1 MSGPILRNYK
11 NGSIV
16 YFEKDKAE
24 DIYVLHAGR
33 VILTSKNLH
42 GTEVKEDVRLGEFF
56 GVKSALGKYPREETA
71 QVAGTAT
78 LLVFKVPEF
87 EKFVSNKTHLILK
100 MLKVFSS
107 QLRAVHR
114 QVRELLGEAEA
125 KNPSFEIVNLA
136 EVFHRNGDYDHA
148 LYAYKKYEEMY
159 PGGVYSERVQELVVL
174 AENQS
179 PFPIS
184 LPTLEYKPEARGAG
198 PSFGG
203 GGGASAKPTASLDHL
218 FEKGKELFD
227 NGSMSEA
234 LAIFKNLSQ
243 NYSANG
249 EDDELIIA
257 NASFFAGKCFY
268 KSGANDPAGKSLMKY
283 VESQPQGEYA
293 KEAYLIL
300 GNLARDA
307 GDTERAGSLYYQVI
321 ELGGDD
327 EFVQEATS
335 QKGALE

>member
-1 MSGPILRNYK
+1 
-11 NGSIV
+11 
-16 YFEKDKAE
+16 
-24 DIYVLHAGR
+24 
-33 VILTSKNLH
+33 
-42 GTEVKEDVRLGEFF
+42 
-56 GVKSALGKYPREETA
+56 
-71 QVAGTAT
+71 
-78 LLVFKVPEF
+78 
-87 EKFVSNKTHLILK
+87 
-100 MLKVFSS
+100 
-107 QLRAVHR
+107 
-114 QVRELLGEAEA
+114 
-125 KNPSFEIVNLA
+125 
-136 EVFHRNGDYDHA
+136 
-148 LYAYKKYEEMY
+148 MY

-184 LPTLEYKPEARGAG
+184 LPTLEYKPEARGSG

-203 GGGASAKPTASLDHL
+203 GGGGGAAAKPTASLDHL

-243 NYSANG
+243 NYTANSD
-249 EDDELIIA
+249 DDEQIIA

-268 KSGANDPAGKSLMKY
+268 KSGASDPASKSLMKY
-283 VESQPQGEYA
+283 VESQPQGQYA

-321 ELGGDD
+321 EMGGDD

-335 QKGALE
+335 QKGSLE